1 MATRCLYC
9 GGSSWRPFRWLS
21 DQEFCSSKH
30 RELYRARLQK
40 VVGELATN
48 VAPAPVR
55 ETPVAPSKL
64 ESSPATHDAL
74 PMTAGLPEAAPAEM
88 EMAPSIVVSDRA
100 VAQELTEILHL
111 EKEGPT
117 TVWLPPDIFGAGLQP
132 REGQT
137 HPQTPVPIAPI
148 PGAGARASIR
158 HMADAL
164 PPTIESRVQIKRWGL
179 KIQFQ
184 KP

>member
-1 MATRCLYC
+1 MR
-9 GGSSWRPFRWLS
+9 
-21 DQEFCSSKH
+21 
-30 RELYRARLQK
+30 
-40 VVGELATN
+40 
-48 VAPAPVR
+48 
-55 ETPVAPSKL
+55 
-64 ESSPATHDAL
+64 
-74 PMTAGLPEAAPAEM
+74 AGLREAEPAEV
-88 EMAPSIVVSDRA
+88 EMAPSIVVNDRA

-137 HPQTPVPIAPI
+137 YQQIPAPIAPM
-148 PGAGARASIR
+148 PGTGSRAPIR
-158 HMADAL
+158 HAADAL